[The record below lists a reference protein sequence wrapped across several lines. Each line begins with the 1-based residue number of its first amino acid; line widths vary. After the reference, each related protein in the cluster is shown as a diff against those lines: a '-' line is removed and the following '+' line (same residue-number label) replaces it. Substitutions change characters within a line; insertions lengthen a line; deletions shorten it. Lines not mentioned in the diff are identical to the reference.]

1 MPAEFTMPQ
10 LSDTMTEGT
19 VVKWRKKEG
28 EKIKAGEV
36 IAEIETDKAVMES
49 ESFDSGTIAV
59 IVVPEGQKTKTG
71 GVLAVIAKAG
81 ERPEEIKKKYAS
93 GAPRSS
99 APPDAPAKRSTAPT
113 TGPAPVAQPATS
125 GAQAASSAKPAGPA
139 TSAGKAKPPASHG
152 VKYDFDIIVIG
163 GGPGGYAAA
172 IRAGQLKK
180 RVLCIEKENLGGT
193 CLNWGC
199 IPTKALLEDG
209 AFIRKLRTEA
219 DKHGVSFQNLQIDFP
234 KVVAR
239 SRAIAD
245 KLKKG
250 VGHLFNK
257 YGVKSEMGT
266 GQLLAAH
273 RVRLT
278 PAQGAARELTA
289 EHVILASGAKAT
301 PLPFAPFDGKT
312 IISSREAMNLPTQ
325 PKRMAIIGAGAIGSE
340 FADFYNAIGTE
351 VTLIEMLPQILPNEE
366 EDVARVL
373 KQSFI
378 KRGIE
383 VCIGTKTEKV
393 EKTAT
398 GVRLTLSGES
408 AKTVDADVVLVAI
421 GVSGNVEG
429 LAAPDS
435 RLELFKNRVKVD
447 PEYKTNLENV
457 WGIGD
462 CISLHWPEQ
471 SALAGYRHPDLAH
484 VAHHE
489 AVNVVEHIAG
499 ISDHTIDYR
508 QIPACTYTHP
518 QVASM
523 GQNEKKLREQG
534 RELKI
539 GKFPF
544 SASGRA
550 LAAGETEGFVKLIFD
565 AKYGELL
572 GVHMIGENVTELLSE
587 MVMARKLEA
596 TEAEIIEAMH
606 PHPTMSEAVMEA
618 AGVAEGRSIHL

>member
-1 MPAEFTMPQ
+1 
-10 LSDTMTEGT
+10 
-19 VVKWRKKEG
+19 
-28 EKIKAGEV
+28 
-36 IAEIETDKAVMES
+36 
-49 ESFDSGTIAV
+49 
-59 IVVPEGQKTKTG
+59 
-71 GVLAVIAKAG
+71 
-81 ERPEEIKKKYAS
+81 
-93 GAPRSS
+93 
-99 APPDAPAKRSTAPT
+99 
-113 TGPAPVAQPATS
+113 
-125 GAQAASSAKPAGPA
+125 
-139 TSAGKAKPPASHG
+139 
-152 VKYDFDIIVIG
+152 VIG

>member
-19 VVKWRKKEG
+19 VLKWRKKEG

-36 IAEIETDKAVMES
+36 IAEIETDKAAMES
-49 ESFDSGTIAV
+49 EVFDSGTVAAIL
-59 IVVPEGQKTKTG
+59 VPDGQKAKVG
-71 GVLAVIAKAG
+71 AVLAVIATAG
-81 ERPEEIKKKYAS
+81 ENAAEVKKKYAS
-93 GAPRSS
+93 GAPVPKAPASASTQPAEKPGAKAPS
-99 APPDAPAKRSTAPT
+99 APVSTA
-113 TGPAPVAQPATS
+113 
-125 GAQAASSAKPAGPA
+125 SAKPQL
-139 TSAGKAKPPASHG
+139 SAGGSAAPSKN
-152 VKYDFDIIVIG
+152 YQYDIIVIG

-172 IRAGQLKK
+172 IRGGQLKK
-180 RVLCIEKENLGGT
+180 RVLCIEKESLGGT

-219 DKHGVSFQNLQIDFP
+219 DKHGLSFQNLQIDFS
-234 KVVAR
+234 KLISR

-245 KLKKG
+245 KLSKG
-250 VGHLFNK
+250 VAFLFSK
-257 YGVKSEMGT
+257 YGVQSEKGT
-266 GQLLAAH
+266 AQLLGPH
-273 RVRLT
+273 RVKVT
-278 PAQGAARELTA
+278 SASGSKEVTAQ
-289 EHVILASGAKAT
+289 HVILASGAKAT
-301 PLPFAPFDGKT
+301 PLPFAPFDGKQ
-312 IISSREAMNLPTQ
+312 IISSREAMILPQQ

-351 VTLIEMLPQILPNEE
+351 VTLIEMLPQILPNEDE
-366 EDVARVL
+366 EVARAL
-373 KQSFI
+373 KNSFT
-378 KRGIE
+378 KRGIN
-383 VCIGTKTEKV
+383 VFTGTKTEKV
-393 EKTAT
+393 EKTPT
-398 GVRLTLSGES
+398 GVKLTLSGEN
-408 AKTVDADVVLVAI
+408 AKTIEADVVLVAI
-421 GVSGNVEG
+421 GVTGDVNS

-435 RLELFKNRVKVD
+435 KLELFKNRVKVD
-447 PEYKTNLENV
+447 PEYKSNLENV
-457 WGIGD
+457 WAIGD

-499 ISDHTIDYR
+499 ISDHTIDYA

-534 RELKI
+534 RKLKI

-544 SASGRA
+544 TASGRA

-565 AKYGELL
+565 AQYGELL

-587 MVMARKLEA
+587 LVMARKLEA

-618 AGVAEGRSIHL
+618 AGVADGRSIHL